1 MYAVPVG
8 SILEATIRGTL
19 AGQTTLSLFHYMLN
33 DAAIPDGGAFLA
45 VFNVGFNVA
54 TGVVDTYRLACCEDF
69 TLEEIRYQWIYPTRF
84 RSQSFAPFI
93 GTGAIV
99 DQSAPPNVA
108 QVITKR
114 ADVASRRGIGTLHVP
129 SVPNSQIANGMLLAG
144 QVTKLNALGAALKTS
159 LITGRMDPVLLRRD
173 LPPASP
179 IITSTV
185 TQTTV
190 RVERRRTV
198 GLGI

>member
-8 SILEATIRGTL
+8 AILEATIRGSL
-19 AGQTTLSLFHYMLN
+19 ASQTTLSLFHYMLN
-33 DAAIPDGGAFLA
+33 DTAIPDGAAFLTT
-45 VFNVGFNVA
+45 FNTAFNIA
-54 TGVVDTYRLACCEDF
+54 GGVVDKYRLCCCEDF
-69 TLEEIRYQWIYPTRF
+69 TLNEVRYQWIYPTRF
-84 RSQSFAPFI
+84 RSVSFAPFI
-93 GTGAIV
+93 GTGSIV

-108 QVITKR
+108 QVVTKR

-129 SVPNSQIANGMLLAG
+129 SVPNAQIADGKLLGG
-144 QVTKLNALGAALKTS
+144 QLTRLSALGTALSAALVTA
-159 LITGRMDPVLLRRD
+159 RMDPVLLRRD
-173 LPPASP
+173 LPAASP

-185 TQTTV
+185 AQETV